1 MKRKKA
7 AAKRAVSQGLI
18 VLGCLLICL
27 IWVLPFLWMLGT
39 SMRREIDSFNL
50 PPAFWP
56 EQWNI
61 ENYQKV
67 FDMIPFLKFTWNSF
81 FISASATLAM
91 LVVTSMAAYAFARIN
106 FAFKKN
112 RVPHFAFRHD
122 DPGLLHI
129 GTPVFHDTGLEP
141 DGHPGCGDPAGNLL
155 SHRPIA
161 AQAVYD
167 DHS

>member
-1 MKRKKA
+1 MNKGTASMKRKKA

-67 FDMIPFLKFTWNSF
+67 FDMILFSNSPGT
-81 FISASATLAM
+81 ASLFPPPPPW
-91 LVVTSMAAYAFARIN
+91 L
-106 FAFKKN
+106 
-112 RVPHFAFRHD
+112 
-122 DPGLLHI
+122 
-129 GTPVFHDTGLEP
+129 
-141 DGHPGCGDPAGNLL
+141 CWW
-155 SHRPIA
+155 
-161 AQAVYD
+161 
-167 DHS
+167 

>member
-1 MKRKKA
+1 M
-7 AAKRAVSQGLI
+7 
-18 VLGCLLICL
+18 GCLLICL

-106 FAFKKN
+106 FAFKKS
-112 RVPHFAFRHD
+112 RSPFCF
-122 DPGLLHI
+122 
-129 GTPVFHDTGLEP
+129 
-141 DGHPGCGDPAGNLL
+141 PA
-155 SHRPIA
+155 
-161 AQAVYD
+161 
-167 DHS
+167 

>member
-1 MKRKKA
+1 MNKGTASMKRKKA

-106 FAFKKN
+106 FAFKKI
-112 RVPHFAFRHD
+112 AF
-122 DPGLLHI
+122 PIL
-129 GTPVFHDTGLEP
+129 PVSYTHLTLP
-141 DGHPGCGDPAGNLL
+141 TNSL
-155 SHRPIA
+155 
-161 AQAVYD
+161 V
-167 DHS
+167 